1 MSESQ
6 LFATIMAP
14 IGMSDNG
21 KAMTEAERRELA
33 GRIAAEGAGLIARS
47 TKDGM
52 FVLRLTTNI
61 VTAHPQ

>member
-1 MSESQ
+1 M
-6 LFATIMAP
+6 
-14 IGMSDNG
+14 N
-21 KAMTEAERRELA
+21 EAERGELA
-33 GRIAAEGAGLIARS
+33 GHIAAQSAGLIARS